1 MDKLREALVARI
13 NNYFQM
19 GGVFNPEQMD
29 HVKVRQL
36 LLDCREFLATPSE
49 PQASE
54 PRCLV
59 TGNPCGT
66 DTITPGHPCQCAN
79 CKPQA
84 SEPRTYK
91 GDLHKDLLD
100 DDFALEY
107 FKACAIEGALPVAL
121 REFREAL
128 LHDEPQ

>member
-1 MDKLREALVARI
+1 FVPLPSNIPMPTPEVA
-13 NNYFQM
+13 
-19 GGVFNPEQMD
+19 
-29 HVKVRQL
+29 
-36 LLDCREFLATPSE
+36 
-49 PQASE
+49 
-54 PRCLV
+54 
-59 TGNPCGT
+59 
-66 DTITPGHPCQCAN
+66 
-79 CKPQA
+79 KPQA

-128 LHDEPQ
+128 LHAQASEPPDPFDAVKHEKLKTVPIESLVPQPESVSSATHDRSQEAYRIV